1 MIPPED
7 TCIFT
12 SGSPA
17 GVLCELKTTDD
28 PLPGRNTLMAEVKEL
43 AYSRL
48 QQELQKA
55 QLVYYFIRLNFLRLC
70 NIYWNFNN

>member
-17 GVLCELKTTDD
+17 GVLCELKANED
-28 PLPGRNTLMAEVKEL
+28 PLPGTNSLFAEVKEL

-48 QQELQKA
+48 QKELQKA
-55 QLVYYFIRLNFLRLC
+55 QLVLFFIPFLNLSLPL
-70 NIYWNFNN
+70 N

>member
-17 GVLCELKTTDD
+17 GVLCELKATDD

-48 QQELQKA
+48 QQELHKA
-55 QLVYYFIRLNFLRLC
+55 QLVNHFFRLNFIKLI
-70 NIYWNFNN
+70 NID